1 MEGYSQADILA
12 ALQRQS
18 AAPPPPAKQ
27 YKDLDQTDLHD
38 GSENK
43 VNTRK
48 LYCPREGCRAVIV
61 QPGTCE
67 LIEAKPDLV
76 SILFTSVLLSGECSC
91 STRSACS
98 ACSTCSALARAST
111 PSDSTPPPLARQL

>member
-27 YKDLDQTDLHD
+27 YRDLARSDLHD
-38 GSENK
+38 ENK

-48 LYCPREGCRAVIV
+48 LYCPRDGCRAVIV

-67 LIEAKPDLV
+67 LVEGKPDV
-76 SILFTSVLLSGECSC
+76 V
-91 STRSACS
+91 
-98 ACSTCSALARAST
+98 SALSSALCWPRGLGRAALVLVWRVRARA
-111 PSDSTPPPLARQL
+111 Q

>member
-18 AAPPPPAKQ
+18 SAPPPPAKQ
-27 YKDLDQTDLHD
+27 YKELEKTDLHD
-38 GSENK
+38 SSDSK

-67 LIEAKPDLV
+67 LIEGKADVV
-76 SILFTSVLLSGECSC
+76 SVPLF
-91 STRSACS
+91 
-98 ACSTCSALARAST
+98 
-111 PSDSTPPPLARQL
+111 PPLRPALESSSASRPATGD

>member
-18 AAPPPPAKQ
+18 SAPPPPAKQ
-27 YKDLDQTDLHD
+27 YKDLQQSELHD
-38 GSENK
+38 GPTK

-67 LIEAKPDLV
+67 LIEGKPDVV
-76 SILFTSVLLSGECSC
+76 SLLRLTSYL
-91 STRSACS
+91 
-98 ACSTCSALARAST
+98 
-111 PSDSTPPPLARQL
+111 PP

>member
-18 AAPPPPAKQ
+18 TAPPPPTKQ
-27 YKDLDQTDLHD
+27 YKDVERDELHQGD
-38 GSENK
+38 KK

-67 LIEAKPDLV
+67 LVEGKTDVVSGVLV
-76 SILFTSVLLSGECSC
+76 GWGSRPHAPAG
-91 STRSACS
+91 SA
-98 ACSTCSALARAST
+98 
-111 PSDSTPPPLARQL
+111 